1 MRVLWTDAALNQ
13 LEAIRD
19 YLSGTSAEYARRVV
33 ERLVSR
39 SEQIAA
45 FPRSGRMVPEY
56 EIDEVRQVIESSYRL
71 IYLIKEDRVEILA
84 VIHTSRKGLP
94 QEE

>member
-1 MRVLWTDAALNQ
+1 MRVFWTDVALNQ

-19 YLSGTSAEYARRVV
+19 YLSQTSPEYARRVV
-33 ERLVSR
+33 ERLVNR
-39 SEQIAA
+39 SEQIAV

-71 IYLIKEDRVEILA
+71 IYLIREEQVEILA
-84 VIHTSRKGLP
+84 VLHTSRKGLP

>member
-1 MRVLWTDAALNQ
+1 VRILWTDAALSQ

-19 YLSGTSAEYARRVV
+19 YLARTSPDYARRVV
-33 ERLVSR
+33 ERLVDR
-39 SEQIAA
+39 SEQIAT

-56 EIDEVRQVIESSYRL
+56 EIDEVRQVVESSYRL
-71 IYLIKEDRVEILA
+71 IYLIKEEQVEILA
-84 VIHTSRKGLP
+84 VFHTSRKGLP

>member
-1 MRVLWTDAALNQ
+1 MRVFWTEAALNQ

-19 YLSGTSAEYARRVV
+19 YLAQTSPEYARRII
-33 ERLVSR
+33 ERLLSR

-56 EIDEVRQVIESSYRL
+56 EIDEVRQVVESAYRI
-71 IYLIKEDRVEILA
+71 IYLIKEEQI
-84 VIHTSRKGLP
+84 
-94 QEE
+94 

>member
-1 MRVLWTDAALNQ
+1 VKVFWTDAALNQ

-19 YLSGTSAEYARRVV
+19 YLWQTSPDYARRVV
-33 ERLVSR
+33 ERLVNR
-39 SEQIAA
+39 TEQLAA

-56 EIDEVRQVIESSYRL
+56 EIDDVRQVIESSYRL
-71 IYLIKEDRVEILA
+71 IYLIKEGQVEILA
-84 VIHTSRKGLP
+84 VIHTSRRGLP

>member
-1 MRVLWTDAALNQ
+1 VRVFWTDAALNQ

-19 YLSGTSAEYARRVV
+19 YLWQTSPDYARRVV
-33 ERLVSR
+33 ERLVNR
-39 SEQIAA
+39 SEQIAT

-71 IYLIKEDRVEILA
+71 IYLIKEEQVEILA
-84 VIHTSRKGLP
+84 VIHTSRRGLP

>member
-1 MRVLWTDAALNQ
+1 MRVLWTDAALSQ

-19 YLSGTSAEYARRVV
+19 YLAQTSPDYARRVV
-33 ERLVSR
+33 GGLVNR
-39 SEQIAA
+39 SEQIGA
-45 FPRSGRMVPEY
+45 FPRLGRMVPEY

-71 IYLIKEDRVEILA
+71 IYLIKEEQIEILA

>member
-1 MRVLWTDAALNQ
+1 VRVLWTDAALNQ

-19 YLSGTSAEYARRVV
+19 YLWQTSPDYARRVV
-33 ERLVSR
+33 ERLVNR
-39 SEQIAA
+39 SGQIAA

-56 EIDEVRQVIESSYRL
+56 EIDEVRQVVESSYRL
-71 IYLIKEDRVEILA
+71 IYLIKEEHVEILA
-84 VIHTSRKGLP
+84 VIHTSRRGLP

>member
-1 MRVLWTDAALNQ
+1 VRVLWTDAALNQ

-19 YLSGTSAEYARRVV
+19 YLAQTSPDYARRVI
-33 ERLVSR
+33 ERLVNR
-39 SEQIAA
+39 CEQIAA
-45 FPRSGRMVPEY
+45 FPHSGRMVPEY

-71 IYLIKEDRVEILA
+71 IYLIKEEQVEILA

-94 QEE
+94 QGE